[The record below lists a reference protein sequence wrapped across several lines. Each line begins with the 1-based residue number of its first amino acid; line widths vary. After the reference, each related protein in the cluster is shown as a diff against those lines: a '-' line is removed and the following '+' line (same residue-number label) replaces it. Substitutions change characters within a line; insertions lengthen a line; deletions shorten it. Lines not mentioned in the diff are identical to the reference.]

1 MKKNNISP
9 EKAKFISTLL
19 VSVVFMTIVLSLSGM
34 YTKKMLKN
42 AEEEYFDSIHT
53 TLDSYRKIISLQLN
67 DYIHSMQIVY
77 SDRIFEEP
85 DTQKIFQ
92 FINEYAYKM
101 PEDFFELYYV
111 LPDGTIYTSDNFQT
125 KLAPENHLGLVE
137 GNDIAISGLRVHPR
151 TGDKI
156 FSIEKSIYK
165 DGKIVG
171 ALGASVFI
179 NKFIERTT
187 DIKMG

>member
-9 EKAKFISTLL
+9 EKAKLISTLL

-77 SDRIFEEP
+77 SDRIFDEP
-85 DTQKIFQ
+85 DIQKIFQ
-92 FINEYAYKM
+92 FINEYAYK
-101 PEDFFELYYV
+101 LY
-111 LPDGTIYTSDNFQT
+111 
-125 KLAPENHLGLVE
+125 
-137 GNDIAISGLRVHPR
+137 
-151 TGDKI
+151 
-156 FSIEKSIYK
+156 
-165 DGKIVG
+165 
-171 ALGASVFI
+171 
-179 NKFIERTT
+179 
-187 DIKMG
+187 